1 MLLRLLALAGAA
13 LLSNAAAAR
22 GVSPYLPLQM
32 SPEIERQI
40 ERLLIL
46 ADRPVIQRPI
56 AAATVLDALPQA
68 CAVDTVLCQQ
78 VERYLSS
85 YMRAAGI
92 PHASVSAAATS
103 SESVALANRHGMR
116 SDSAWEASVSAY
128 FQPSDNFLLN
138 AGVLAYDGETTPTG
152 TVMSLGFEYAQ
163 VDLGFRDHW
172 LSPFTDSAM
181 TLSTEAPTMPSV
193 TISNY
198 TPLTRLG
205 LRYELFVAE
214 MSESSNI
221 AFQGGFT
228 SGNPLFGG
236 IHVSIEPF
244 DGWSFGVS
252 RLLQFGGGDRDSSF
266 SSFLDALINPSDYD
280 NTGTDAD
287 FGNQVASFTSQLL
300 LPGPVPLALYF
311 EYAGEDTSTLS
322 NLRLGNSALSIGL
335 HVPTL
340 GQHFDLTVELSEWQN
355 AWYVHSIYQDGLRHE
370 GNVVGH
376 WGADHRVVN
385 DGVGARSVMARLG
398 WLPRLGGMIEATY
411 RSVDN
416 EDYGAVAYQR
426 GWTFEVRYSRPWQR
440 FLLGGEIDVGEDVFG
455 ESYSRISAFA
465 RF

>member
-1 MLLRLLALAGAA
+1 
-13 LLSNAAAAR
+13 
-22 GVSPYLPLQM
+22 M

-46 ADRPVIQRPI
+46 ADQPILQRPI
-56 AAATVLDALPQA
+56 AAATVFDALPQA
-68 CAVDTVLCQQ
+68 CARDTVLCQQ

-92 PHASVSAAATS
+92 PHASLTVSSTS
-103 SESVALANRHGMR
+103 SESIPLANRHGMR

-128 FQPSDNFLLN
+128 FQPTDRFLVT

-152 TVMSLGFEYAQ
+152 SVLSFGFEYAQ
-163 VDLGFRDHW
+163 VDVGFRDHW

-214 MSESSNI
+214 MSESTNI
-221 AFQGGFT
+221 AFEGGFT

-236 IHVSIEPF
+236 INVSVEPF
-244 DGWSFGVS
+244 DGWSFGVT

-287 FGNQVASFTSQLL
+287 FGNQVASFTSQLV
-300 LPGPVPLALYF
+300 LPGRVPLALYF

-322 NLRLGNSALSIGL
+322 NLRLGNSALSVGL
-335 HVPTL
+335 HVPAL
-340 GQHFDLTVELSEWQN
+340 GPQLDLTIELSEWQN
-355 AWYVHSIYQDGLRHE
+355 AWYVHNVYQDGLRHE
-370 GNVVGH
+370 GSVLGH

-385 DGVGARSVMARLG
+385 DGVGARSAMARLG

-411 RSVDN
+411 RSIDN
-416 EDYGAVAYQR
+416 EDYGAADYQR
-426 GWTFEVRYSRPWQR
+426 GWNLELRYSRPWQQ
-440 FLLGGEIDVGEDVFG
+440 FLLGGEIQVGEDVFG